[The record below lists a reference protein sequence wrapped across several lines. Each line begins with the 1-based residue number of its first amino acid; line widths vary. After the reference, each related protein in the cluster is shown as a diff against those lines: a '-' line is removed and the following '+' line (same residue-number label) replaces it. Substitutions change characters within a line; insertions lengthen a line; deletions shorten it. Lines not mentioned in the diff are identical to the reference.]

1 MPRHSAPALDTMVC
15 MTEISAETAE
25 NEPLVT
31 DELIE
36 RRVRAI
42 VGRACRRQ
50 VWMLFLDEDSVQVPL
65 ILPMADYPESPGNG
79 NAAVFAERVKE
90 ITEVA
95 GATQV
100 IFVWERYAGDQLTEA
115 DSAWAAQLH
124 DACRAESV
132 SVRAQLLSHKRGVRW
147 MAPEDYLE
155 F

>member
-1 MPRHSAPALDTMVC
+1 MVG

-50 VWMLFLDEDSVQVPL
+50 VWMLFLDEHHVQVPL
-65 ILPMADYPESPGNG
+65 ILPMADYPTSPGDG

-90 ITEVA
+90 IIDVA
-95 GATQV
+95 GAAQV
-100 IFVWERYAGDQLTEA
+100 IFVWERYAGDRLTEA
-115 DSAWAAQLH
+115 DAAWAAQLH
-124 DACRAESV
+124 DACRAEGV
-132 SVRAQLLSHKRGVRW
+132 AVRAQLLSHKRGVRW